1 MIIHS
6 TRLKLTCCNIL
17 NQANKSWRG
26 RGREGEGEKTKMK
39 ERAKKTCGGLGL
51 SV

>member
-17 NQANKSWRG
+17 NQANKSW